1 MQYGFGRAV
10 GEYPPPRAKLPQ
22 AEHAA
27 QTGASARAAQKERS
41 DLSRGPIS
49 QNHRLRPP
57 ALTGE
62 ATGWRVRGLSQRRA
76 EIQLGSGSSGR
87 SGGSRRG
94 RRSAFD
100 RNRNHYATATTVA
113 ATVAAVTTIATTIAA
128 VAAAMAAA
136 ALTAAVATAVAAIA
150 RAGAAAVVMAAVAA
164 IARRMAAIAAVA
176 AAAAKEASIGLLL
189 TAHEGDSNQR
199 EKDRDTQND
208 DTVHPR
214 ILQLLTGTSKR
225 ETTQDANSCVSTR
238 GSKLNERDATLR
250 TLREFA
256 PLVPFG
262 PCQALRI
269 AKDVAIAQVRPLR

>member
-10 GEYPPPRAKLPQ
+10 GEYPPPSAKLPQ

-27 QTGASARAAQKERS
+27 QTGAPARAAQKERS
-41 DLSRGPIS
+41 DLWRGPIS

-62 ATGWRVRGLSQRRA
+62 AAGWRVRGLSQRRA
-76 EIQLGSGSSGR
+76 EIQLGSGSSRGNR
-87 SGGSRRG
+87 SRRG

-100 RNRNHYATATTVA
+100 RNRNDHATATTVA
-113 ATVAAVTTIATTIAA
+113 TAIATTVATTIATIAT
-128 VAAAMAAA
+128 AMAAA
-136 ALTAAVATAVAAIA
+136 APTAAVAAAVAAIA
-150 RAGAAAVVMAAVAA
+150 RARTAIAVTAVAA
-164 IARRMAAIAAVA
+164 IARRMAAVAAIA
-176 AAAAKEASIGLLL
+176 AAATKEASVGLLL